1 MINEFQA
8 APVSPEPE
16 WIELFN
22 YSNEDYTFSNLIVK
36 DEVGERSIGMVTVKS
51 NSFLVLTSDSSALI
65 SAYTHKVEQL
75 IEAKLPIL
83 NNTTDLIAIY
93 DSDKKIDSTYYDM
106 KWGAMGYSFER
117 KHHSI
122 SSTDRFNWSIPKDG
136 LKGTP
141 GLLNSNSLSNM
152 DLAIDT
158 LIDSKYVLEIVIE
171 NIGIE
176 TPEKFTLQI
185 FNEYDLI
192 FEKDILGNKF
202 QDRKYSVKMSKDFI
216 RKEGKLGKGYNNIEF
231 RLILEEDS
239 NPDNNVK
246 NIEIFFSYELWD
258 VLVNEIMFDVNE
270 SNSKYIELYNRT
282 TNPINL
288 KGWIINGNRI
298 GGDGDSILILQA
310 NDYFVIAENEG
321 IYNNFEYLKDSS
333 NIYFANKSLSLT
345 QSDNYVLIQDANE
358 TVTDSIFYSKKFH
371 ERYLDNTKDI
381 SLEKVRFRD
390 KNIYSVV
397 FKSSPHENGGTPGFE
412 NSILIDSLKTYN
424 LDFTPNPFSP
434 LNSPEGQCVIRYE
447 IPFDFALVDISVY
460 LPAGGFLQA
469 IQKSAFSKSKGLFVW
484 DGRDKNGNP
493 LPIGPYIILLEATD
507 QDSGDSWSNKKILVI
522 AD

>member
-176 TPEKFTLQI
+176 TPEKFTLQ
-185 FNEYDLI
+185 
-192 FEKDILGNKF
+192 K
-202 QDRKYSVKMSKDFI
+202 
-216 RKEGKLGKGYNNIEF
+216 
-231 RLILEEDS
+231 
-239 NPDNNVK
+239 
-246 NIEIFFSYELWD
+246 
-258 VLVNEIMFDVNE
+258 
-270 SNSKYIELYNRT
+270 
-282 TNPINL
+282 
-288 KGWIINGNRI
+288 I
-298 GGDGDSILILQA
+298 GRA
-310 NDYFVIAENEG
+310 HV
-321 IYNNFEYLKDSS
+321 
-333 NIYFANKSLSLT
+333 
-345 QSDNYVLIQDANE
+345 
-358 TVTDSIFYSKKFH
+358 
-371 ERYLDNTKDI
+371 
-381 SLEKVRFRD
+381 
-390 KNIYSVV
+390 
-397 FKSSPHENGGTPGFE
+397 
-412 NSILIDSLKTYN
+412 
-424 LDFTPNPFSP
+424 
-434 LNSPEGQCVIRYE
+434 
-447 IPFDFALVDISVY
+447 
-460 LPAGGFLQA
+460 
-469 IQKSAFSKSKGLFVW
+469 
-484 DGRDKNGNP
+484 
-493 LPIGPYIILLEATD
+493 
-507 QDSGDSWSNKKILVI
+507 
-522 AD
+522 